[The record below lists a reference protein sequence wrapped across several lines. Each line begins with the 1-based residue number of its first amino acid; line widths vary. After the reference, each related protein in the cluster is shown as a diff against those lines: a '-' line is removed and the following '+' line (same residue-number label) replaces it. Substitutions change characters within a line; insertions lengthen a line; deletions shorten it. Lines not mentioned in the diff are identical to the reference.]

1 MADITADTI
10 AAIATPPGRGG
21 VGIVRL
27 SGPAVPAI
35 AEGLLGTLPAARY
48 ARYAHFADADGS
60 SIDQGIALFFRGP
73 ASFTGEDVLEL
84 HGHGGPVVMDMLLGR
99 VLQLGARLA
108 EPGEFSRRAFLN
120 GKLDLAQA
128 EAVADLIDSQTRAA
142 ARSAMRSLDG
152 QFSTRVHVLV
162 DGMIALRMYVEA
174 AIDFPEEEIDFLADA
189 LVVQRLDALIA
200 DTADLLRH
208 ARTGRLLRDGMTL
221 VIAGLPNAGK
231 SSLMNA
237 LTGEESAI
245 VTHIPGTTR
254 DVLREQIDI
263 DGLPVM
269 LIDTAGLRESDDEV
283 EREGVRRA
291 RAQIARA
298 DHALWVFDGISD
310 ADGHGLATADLP
322 ASLSV
327 TRVRNKADI
336 SGKPVGITEGNG
348 VIEIHLSAKTGEGVD
363 LLREHLKHLMAY
375 QGTDE
380 GDFSAR
386 RRHLDA
392 IEQARDALQRGEHAL
407 RHAQA
412 GELLAEELRIAQ
424 QSLSTITGE
433 FSADDLLGEIFAS
446 FCIGK

>member
-35 AEGLLGTLPAARY
+35 AEGLLGALPAARY
-48 ARYAHFADADGS
+48 AKYAHFADADGS
-60 SIDQGIALFFRGP
+60 SIDQGIALYFRGP

-189 LVVQRLDALIA
+189 SLVQRLDALVA

-263 DGLPVM
+263 DGLPVT

-322 ASLSV
+322 ATLSV

>member
-35 AEGLLGTLPAARY
+35 AEGLLGALPAARY
-48 ARYAHFADADGS
+48 AKYAHFADADGS
-60 SIDQGIALFFRGP
+60 SIDQGIALYFRGP